1 MYLEEDN
8 VDYDL
13 LRNAVCDSMETSHK
27 QASSFHMN
35 CPLKS
40 CRSCNAFAAATSSSN
55 SSLSSH
61 NAASTTTAQTNN
73 NGDRYVQGDQE
84 FNPLIKIKQFV
95 QLLLYF
101 SVVII
106 RYMHKSLRKK
116 ILVKI
121 VFHLICKYQHNKYI
135 IQLNLVT
142 LMYN

>member
-13 LRNAVCDSMETSHK
+13 LRNAVCDSMEASTK

-84 FNPLIKIKQFV
+84 FNRLIQIKQSI
-95 QLLLYF
+95 YF
-101 SVVII
+101 SP
-106 RYMHKSLRKK
+106 H
-116 ILVKI
+116 
-121 VFHLICKYQHNKYI
+121 F
-135 IQLNLVT
+135 
-142 LMYN
+142 

>member
-84 FNPLIKIKQFV
+84 FNRLIQIKQIIYFFHI
-95 QLLLYF
+95 F
-101 SVVII
+101 SVGTKLN
-106 RYMHKSLRKK
+106 RLEKR
-116 ILVKI
+116 
-121 VFHLICKYQHNKYI
+121 FYQI
-135 IQLNLVT
+135 
-142 LMYN
+142 